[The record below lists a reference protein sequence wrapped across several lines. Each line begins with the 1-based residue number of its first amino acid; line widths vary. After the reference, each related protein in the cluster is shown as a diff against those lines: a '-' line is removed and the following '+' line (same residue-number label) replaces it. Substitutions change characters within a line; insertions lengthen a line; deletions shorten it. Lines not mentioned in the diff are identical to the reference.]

1 MNQVMENWGNPRAT
15 KEQKF
20 LILMNSSLPGFPF
33 IFHSF
38 SVLKNFDN
46 SKMQT
51 LFCTFSPRVHIVLG
65 FTFRF
70 MIHFRLIFIYGM
82 GWELMFIFFP
92 YDYPVDQTPFIK
104 KIFLFL
110 FSCFF
115 TFVKSVDPKH
125 MSLLLDS
132 VFCSTDHLST
142 FMWIQTVLIT
152 VVL

>member
-110 FSCFF
+110 FSVFSPLSNQLTLNIWVYF
-115 TFVKSVDPKH
+115 WTLYSVPLIICLPLCGYKLFW
-125 MSLLLDS
+125 LL
-132 VFCSTDHLST
+132 
-142 FMWIQTVLIT
+142 
-152 VVL
+152 